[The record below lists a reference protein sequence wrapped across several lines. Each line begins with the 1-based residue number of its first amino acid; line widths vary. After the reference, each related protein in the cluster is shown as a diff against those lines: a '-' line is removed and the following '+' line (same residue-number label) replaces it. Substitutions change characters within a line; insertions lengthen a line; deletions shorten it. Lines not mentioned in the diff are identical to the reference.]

1 MWGEV
6 AGDESSEGT
15 LFWMTLNVTLGI
27 ELKNLKFY
35 GTNSKLYISIMLE
48 MCSRQAYQK
57 GFLPSFFLHSP
68 SLLPTPSSFFSLDIR
83 LLLLFSHQAISDL
96 LPPHGLQHAR
106 SPYSSPSLG
115 VCPSS
120 CPLNWWCHPTIS
132 SFVTP
137 FSSCPQSFPA
147 SGSFAMSQLFTSGGQ
162 SIGAS
167 ASASVFPMNILGRCL
182 LGLTGQIF
190 LLSKGLSRFF
200 FSATIQKHQFFGAL
214 PSLWSNLHP
223 YMTTGKPL
231 ALTVQQSDVS
241 AF

>member
-6 AGDESSEGT
+6 AREESSEGT
-15 LFWMTLNVTLGI
+15 QFWMTVNVTLGI
-27 ELKNLKFY
+27 ELMNIKFY
-35 GTNSKLYISIMLE
+35 GTNSKLCISIMLE

-57 GFLPSFFLHSP
+57 GFLPFLFPFFHSP
-68 SLLPTPSSFFSLDIR
+68 SLLFSPPSFFSLDIR

-132 SFVTP
+132 SSVAL
-137 FSSCPQSFPA
+137 FSICLQSFSA
-147 SGSFAMSQLFTSGGQ
+147 SWSFPMNWLLPSDGQ

-167 ASASVFPMNILGRCL
+167 G
-182 LGLTGQIF
+182 
-190 LLSKGLSRFF
+190 
-200 FSATIQKHQFFGAL
+200 
-214 PSLWSNLHP
+214 
-223 YMTTGKPL
+223 
-231 ALTVQQSDVS
+231 
-241 AF
+241 